1 MYIYIHIYIYRERE
15 NVYIH
20 TLCVYTDGAPAD
32 SRPPPAAGGP
42 QRRPRPRA
50 ARRSILPP
58 ADALSGMK
66 CTLFCAEQLPAD
78 KWSDSS
84 RWQLCANFNLYTPQL
99 EPLETT
105 LQWALQFT
113 PY

>member
-1 MYIYIHIYIYRERE
+1 
-15 NVYIH
+15 
-20 TLCVYTDGAPAD
+20 
-32 SRPPPAAGGP
+32 
-42 QRRPRPRA
+42 
-50 ARRSILPP
+50 
-58 ADALSGMK
+58 MK